1 MSIFGANLSMAMS
14 GFKPFGR
21 ISVLVSGVDSC
32 CIVGSCIGE
41 KNAVSF
47 GLDDI
52 C

>member
-14 GFKPFGR
+14 GFKSGR